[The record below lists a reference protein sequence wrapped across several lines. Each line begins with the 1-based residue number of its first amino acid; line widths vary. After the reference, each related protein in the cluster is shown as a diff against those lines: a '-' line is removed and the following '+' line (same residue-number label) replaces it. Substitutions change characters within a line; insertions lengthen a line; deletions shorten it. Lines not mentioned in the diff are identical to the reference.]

1 MLGGFS
7 EGRIARC
14 HPVSVLTGF
23 DDVELGVASPQAC
36 VEVMGVPMNQLL
48 RPSLGDI
55 GGGLVAHGQIARN
68 EALRSE
74 RADQDQNQKTV
85 AAAAAPGGRG
95 RLYFCG

>member
-55 GGGLVAHGQIARN
+55 GGGLLPTVKYHAMKHY
-68 EALRSE
+68 
-74 RADQDQNQKTV
+74 DQSVRIRIKSK
-85 AAAAAPGGRG
+85 
-95 RLYFCG
+95 